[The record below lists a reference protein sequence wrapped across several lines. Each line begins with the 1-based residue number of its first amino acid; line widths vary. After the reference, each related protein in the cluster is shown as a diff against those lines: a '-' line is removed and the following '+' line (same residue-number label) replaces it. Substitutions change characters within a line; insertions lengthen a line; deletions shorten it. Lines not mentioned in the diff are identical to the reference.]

1 MEDILASI
9 RRILSEEETAEPAA
23 AAAPAP
29 APAPAPPPTAAVKE
43 WGGGKKDE
51 APGVAAK
58 EWGGGT
64 KTEAA
69 PGAQAQEWEEKP
81 IDGPGVAKEQWHEKP
96 VEAPGAVQESWQNKP
111 PEAANPNAEGWAPK
125 APESAGGRQEEWND
139 KPVAGPGGREE
150 EWNDK
155 QVVGGG
161 AKSWGQDEGR
171 RGRRPDEEDDVLV
184 LTPDMIADDDL
195 ELADSGM
202 GRGNMGGASALA
214 QLKRAV
220 AQRTQSMAS
229 DRNLALGNGGIT
241 IEQLC
246 REILDDLLR
255 DWLNQHLPPMVEK
268 IAKREIQKLVNSD

>member
-9 RRILSEEETAEPAA
+9 RRILSEEETAEQPAA
-23 AAAPAP
+23 AAPPPAPAAPAP
-29 APAPAPPPTAAVKE
+29 APAVKE

-51 APGVAAK
+51 APGAAAK
-58 EWGGGT
+58 EWGGG
-64 KTEAA
+64 KKDEG
-69 PGAQAQEWEEKP
+69 PGA
-81 IDGPGVAKEQWHEKP
+81 VAKEWEDKP
-96 VEAPGAVQESWQNKP
+96 IEAPNAVQESWQNKP
-111 PEAANPNAEGWAPK
+111 PEVTNPAAEGWTPK
-125 APESAGGRQEEWND
+125 APEAPGGKQEEWHD
-139 KPVAGPGGREE
+139 KPLAAPGGREE
-150 EWNDK
+150 EWHDK
-155 QVVGGG
+155 PVAGG

-171 RGRRPDEEDDVLV
+171 RGRRQEEEDDGVLV

-202 GRGNMGGASALA
+202 GRGMGGNSALA

-268 IAKREIQKLVNSD
+268 IAKREIQKLVANSD